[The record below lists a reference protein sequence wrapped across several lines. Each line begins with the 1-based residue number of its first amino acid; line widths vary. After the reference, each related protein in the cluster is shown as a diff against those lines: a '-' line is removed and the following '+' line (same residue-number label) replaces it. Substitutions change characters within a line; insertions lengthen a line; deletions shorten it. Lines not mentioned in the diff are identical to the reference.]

1 MGQFTDVMALGCIII
16 TMVAL
21 VVEHII
27 EDRQRVCQ
35 TTNEKRPK

>member
-27 EDRQRVCQ
+27 EDRQDKQRDEEEEQ
-35 TTNEKRPK
+35 N